1 LTSLTFYG
9 GIGEIGG
16 NKILVETESGNVLL
30 DFGRRMGITGSYYS
44 EFLQTRS
51 KNALRDLLRLDVL
64 PKISGVYDK
73 QYLDTTSLLE
83 NPADKVKIPLTAA
96 KDYWVAEGIAPYN
109 PDAPRV
115 DGVFIS
121 HAHFDHIQDLSFLD
135 PTIPIYCSK
144 ETEIL
149 SKSICDLSSSSVDQ
163 QFYELRRP
171 AKIISKST
179 SYKTLFSGELDYKDE
194 VESEKP
200 EILDLKTG
208 FTFCR
213 EYTCEY
219 RNYNTKLEG
228 KIRGID
234 YRLIPVGHSIPGA
247 CSVLLTTPNK
257 TRILY
262 TGDLRFH
269 GSTGVTKE
277 QYAETV
283 DGQVDYLI
291 IEGTR
296 VDSQKILT
304 EHDVQREIESDIK
317 SSKGLVLI
325 DFGWKDLSR
334 FNVIYEAVRNN
345 NRIFVVSPKVAYL
358 LYEMHI
364 NFPGEYQDPRT
375 MSNLK
380 VYLKREGSLLYS
392 KADYEKFKM
401 GYLDHHGRNTSK
413 TDKNIIR
420 IAEKL
425 GKGGD
430 VGNSKNPLP
439 DQVPGQT
446 YEYQEVYDLATH
458 HLEHGIKAYEIR
470 SNPSNYVLMFSYW
483 DSNELFDLIPETTEH
498 KTKYIRAS
506 TEPFNDEMRIDEKK
520 FVNWLEHFN
529 IQFNHELTDKGEKT
543 FQARHVSG
551 HLSQPELIELVKLLK
566 PRKIIPVHTTHQE
579 IFREL
584 FGDKVILVEPE
595 KPLILE

>member
-234 YRLIPVGHSIPGA
+234 YRLIPVGRCA
-247 CSVLLTTPNK
+247 TLF
-257 TRILY
+257 
-262 TGDLRFH
+262 LR
-269 GSTGVTKE
+269 
-277 QYAETV
+277 
-283 DGQVDYLI
+283 
-291 IEGTR
+291 
-296 VDSQKILT
+296 
-304 EHDVQREIESDIK
+304 
-317 SSKGLVLI
+317 
-325 DFGWKDLSR
+325 
-334 FNVIYEAVRNN
+334 
-345 NRIFVVSPKVAYL
+345 
-358 LYEMHI
+358 
-364 NFPGEYQDPRT
+364 
-375 MSNLK
+375 
-380 VYLKREGSLLYS
+380 
-392 KADYEKFKM
+392 
-401 GYLDHHGRNTSK
+401 
-413 TDKNIIR
+413 
-420 IAEKL
+420 
-425 GKGGD
+425 
-430 VGNSKNPLP
+430 
-439 DQVPGQT
+439 
-446 YEYQEVYDLATH
+446 
-458 HLEHGIKAYEIR
+458 
-470 SNPSNYVLMFSYW
+470 
-483 DSNELFDLIPETTEH
+483 
-498 KTKYIRAS
+498 
-506 TEPFNDEMRIDEKK
+506 
-520 FVNWLEHFN
+520 
-529 IQFNHELTDKGEKT
+529 
-543 FQARHVSG
+543 
-551 HLSQPELIELVKLLK
+551 
-566 PRKIIPVHTTHQE
+566 
-579 IFREL
+579 
-584 FGDKVILVEPE
+584 
-595 KPLILE
+595 